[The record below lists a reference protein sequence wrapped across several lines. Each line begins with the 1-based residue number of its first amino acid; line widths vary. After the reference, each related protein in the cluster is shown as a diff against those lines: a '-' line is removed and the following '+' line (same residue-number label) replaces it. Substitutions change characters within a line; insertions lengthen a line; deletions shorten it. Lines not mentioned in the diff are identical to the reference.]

1 MQIAIDTEILETI
14 LVYSTTAERLADY
27 IHNTI
32 AANAV
37 HQISRIVSC
46 LLSKS
51 SSSEPAEE
59 PTQEDETEFDVAD
72 AVDQLHQMVAKADTM
87 ITATENLF
95 ERVAWSEIANDR
107 RQLEQLAHLIG
118 ATAEAVKE
126 ALEVCG
132 RLAVEISVRPY

>member
-1 MQIAIDTEILETI
+1 MQITIDTEILETI
-14 LVYSTTAERLADY
+14 LVYSTSAERLAGY

-37 HQISRIVSC
+37 HQISRIVGR

-51 SSSEPAEE
+51 SGLEPAEE
-59 PTQEDETEFDVAD
+59 QTQEDETEFGVAD
-72 AVDQLHQMVAKADTM
+72 GVDQLPQMVAKADTM
-87 ITATENLF
+87 ITATESLF
-95 ERVAWSEIANDR
+95 ERVASSEIANDP
-107 RQLEQLAHLIG
+107 RQREQLARLIG

-132 RLAVEISVRPY
+132 R